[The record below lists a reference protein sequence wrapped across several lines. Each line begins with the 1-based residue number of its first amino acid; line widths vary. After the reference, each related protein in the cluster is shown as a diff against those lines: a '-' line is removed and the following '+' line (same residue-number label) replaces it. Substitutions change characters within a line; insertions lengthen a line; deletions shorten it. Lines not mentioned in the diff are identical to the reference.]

1 VEKRKPRIFIIEDE
15 KPIARALELKLQK
28 EGCETKV
35 TFDGASALDILAKE
49 KFDLIILDLILPEV
63 DGFEVL
69 RTLRVKDAQTPVI
82 IASNLSQSED
92 LDKAK
97 SLGANDYFVKSNTP
111 IAEIVKNIYH
121 FLEKS

>member
-1 VEKRKPRIFIIEDE
+1 VEKTKPRIFIIEDE

-35 TFDGASALDILAKE
+35 AFDGASALDILAKE

-69 RTLRVKDAQTPVI
+69 RTIRVKDPKTPVI

-111 IAEIVKNIYH
+111 IAEIVKNIYR
-121 FLEKS
+121 FLKKD

>member
-1 VEKRKPRIFIIEDE
+1 MEKTKPRIFIIEDE

-35 TFDGASALDILAKE
+35 AFDGASALDILAKE

-69 RTLRVKDAQTPVI
+69 RTIRVKDPKTPVI

-111 IAEIVKNIYH
+111 IAEIVKNIYR
-121 FLEKS
+121 FLKKD